1 VNPKEKLFLL
11 KRYKKD
17 FKDNK
22 DHKNQNPKTTNYKK
36 LKTMA
41 KIISVIQEKGGTGKS
56 TIATNLAGMASTG
69 QRTALIDCDM
79 PQGTSASWSAIR
91 LQSKANSMTAR
102 TAATYQDLAGLVEQL
117 TANHDLFIIDAPP
130 RIAETTKMA
139 LVLSDLAIIP
149 LGASAVEIWATTD
162 LLKTIEAAQQIKPN
176 VQARI
181 LWNRFRASTNSAK
194 ELSESVGNELQI
206 KQLNTKIGYRV
217 AYSEALARG
226 LTAMEWSDRQ
236 AQSEMRTLGKE
247 LDQIFKTEMWSKK

>member
-1 VNPKEKLFLL
+1 MKSSKTEKTN
-11 KRYKKD
+11 RKD
-17 FKDNK
+17 
-22 DHKNQNPKTTNYKK
+22 Q
-36 LKTMA
+36 KTMT

-56 TIATNLAGMASTG
+56 TIATNLTGMASKW
-69 QRTALIDCDM
+69 QRVALIDCDM

-91 LQSKANSMTAR
+91 LQSKPDNLTAR
-102 TAATYQDLAGLVEQL
+102 TAATYQELAVLVEEL
-117 TANHDLFIIDAPP
+117 SKNHDLVIIDAPP

-149 LGASAVEIWATTD
+149 LGASAVEIWATAD
-162 LLKTIEAAQQIKPN
+162 LIKTIEAAKQIKPN

-194 ELSESVGNELQI
+194 ELSATVSSELKI
-206 KQLNTKIGYRV
+206 KQLNTKVGYRV

-247 LDQIFKTEMWSKK
+247 LDQILKTEMWSKK